1 MTAAS
6 ESGAGRVFEL
16 VGVGRIVFGSG
27 AVERLGPIA
36 SGMGHMAL
44 VVTNA
49 EPAGSGGATDAVTR
63 ELVEHGVNCA
73 IFVQGREPTVDDV
86 DAALET
92 ARQALGPRGGR
103 CDIVVGLGGGS
114 AIDCAKAVAAL
125 MTNGGAA
132 LDYMEVVGKGLKVRR
147 PSAPWIAVPTT
158 SGTGAEVTRNAVIAC
173 PERNFKASIRGEH
186 LLARAAV
193 VDPKLGLGVP
203 PAVTAWAGMDALCQ
217 LIESYT
223 STGAQPITDALAA
236 EGIPRAARSLERAV
250 RNGSDLHARE
260 DMALAALLSGITLTN
275 AGLGA
280 VHGFAAPMGANFP
293 APHGAICAALL
304 PGVLA
309 ANVRALRAADPHHPV
324 LARYAAVGRLLTNRP
339 RLGDRAAPDAAVR
352 FVADLAASIGIG
364 PLSNFGVTIDRASE
378 MVALA
383 KKASSMRYNPV
394 ELSDEALMGV
404 LTEAITGR

>member
-6 ESGAGRVFEL
+6 ESGAGRAFEL

-27 AVERLGPIA
+27 SVKRLGPIA

-92 ARQALGPRGGR
+92 ARQSR

-125 MTNGGAA
+125 MTNGGSA

-147 PSAPWIAVPTT
+147 QSAPWIAVPTT

-223 STGAQPITDALAA
+223 STGASPITDALAA
-236 EGIPRAARSLERAV
+236 EGIRRAARSLERAV
-250 RNGSDLHARE
+250 KKGSDLPARE
-260 DMALAALLSGITLTN
+260 NMALAALLSGITLTN

-304 PGVLA
+304 PGVMA
-309 ANVRALRAADPHHPV
+309 ANVCELRAADPRHPV
-324 LARYAAVGRLLTNRP
+324 LARYAAVGRLLTNHP
-339 RLGDRAAPDAAVR
+339 RLGDRAAIDAGVR
-352 FVADLAASIGIG
+352 FVADLAAAIDIP
-364 PLSNFGVTIDRASE
+364 PLSNFGVTTGRVAE

-383 KKASSMRYNPV
+383 KQASSMRYNPV
-394 ELSDEALMGV
+394 ALSDEALTRV

>member
-6 ESGAGRVFEL
+6 ETGAARVFEL

-27 AVERLGPIA
+27 CLERLGPIA
-36 SGMGHMAL
+36 AGMGRTAL

-63 ELVEHGVNCA
+63 ELVEHGVHCA
-73 IFVQGREPTVDDV
+73 IFAQHREPTVDDV

-92 ARQALGPRGGR
+92 ARRGR

-132 LDYMEVVGKGLKVRR
+132 LDYMEVVGKGLKVQH

-158 SGTGAEVTRNAVIAC
+158 SGTGAEATKNAVIAC

-193 VDPKLGLGVP
+193 VDPRLGLGVP
-203 PAVTAWAGMDALCQ
+203 PGVTACSGMDALCQ

-236 EGIPRAARSLERAV
+236 EGIPRAARSLARAV
-250 RNGSDLHARE
+250 KNGSDLPARQ

-304 PGVLA
+304 PGVMA
-309 ANVRALRAADPHHPV
+309 ANVRALRAAEDRHPV
-324 LARYAAVGRLLTNRP
+324 LARYAAVGRLLTGRA
-339 RLGDRAAPDAAVR
+339 RLGDRAAIDAGVR
-352 FVADLAASIGIG
+352 FVADLAAAIGIT
-364 PLSNFGVTIDRASE
+364 PLSEFGVTVDRAPE

-394 ELSDEALMGV
+394 ELSDEALTAV

>member
-27 AVERLGPIA
+27 AAKHLGPIA
-36 SGMGHMAL
+36 SGMGRMAL

-86 DAALET
+86 DAALQT
-92 ARQALGPRGGR
+92 ARQSR

-132 LDYMEVVGKGLKVRR
+132 LDYMEVIGKGLKVQR

-158 SGTGAEVTRNAVIAC
+158 AGTGAEVTRNAVIAC

-250 RNGSDLHARE
+250 RKGSDLAARE

-304 PGVLA
+304 PGVMA
-309 ANVRALRAADPHHPV
+309 ANVRALRAADPYHPV
-324 LARYAAVGRLLTNRP
+324 LARYACVGRLLTGRP
-339 RLGDRAAPDAAVR
+339 RLGDRAALDAGVR
-352 FVADLAASIGIG
+352 FVADLASAIGIG
-364 PLSNFGVTIDRASE
+364 PLSNFGVTIDRVAE

-394 ELSDEALMGV
+394 ALSDEALTQV
-404 LTEAITGR
+404 LTEAVTGR

>member
-6 ESGAGRVFEL
+6 DSGAARVFEL
-16 VGVGRIVFGSG
+16 VGVGRIVFGCG

-36 SGMGHMAL
+36 SGMGRMAL

-49 EPAGSGGATDAVTR
+49 GPAGAGGATDAVTR
-63 ELVEHGVNCA
+63 ELAEHGLDCA
-73 IFVQGREPTVDDV
+73 IFAQTREPTVDDV
-86 DAALET
+86 DAALVT

-103 CDIVVGLGGGS
+103 CDLVVGLGGGS

-125 MTNGGAA
+125 MTYGGSA
-132 LDYMEVVGKGLKVRR
+132 LDYMEVVGKGRKVQR

-158 SGTGAEVTRNAVIAC
+158 AGTGAEATKNAVIAC
-173 PERNFKASIRGEH
+173 PERNFKASIRGEG

-193 VDPKLGLGVP
+193 VDPKLGLGVGP
-203 PAVTAWAGMDALCQ
+203 GVTACSGMDALCQ

-223 STGAQPITDALAA
+223 SIGAQPITDALAA

-250 RNGSDLHARE
+250 SNGSDLGARE

-304 PGVLA
+304 PGVMA
-309 ANVRALRAADPHHPV
+309 ANVRALRAADRRHPV
-324 LARYAAVGRLLTNRP
+324 LARYARVGRLLTGRT
-339 RLGDRAAPDAAVR
+339 RLGDRAAIDAGVR
-352 FVADLAASIGIG
+352 FVADLAAAIGIP
-364 PLSNFGVTIDRASE
+364 PLSKFGVTADRAGE

-383 KKASSMRYNPV
+383 KKASSMRYNPI
-394 ELSDEALMGV
+394 ELSDEALTAA
-404 LTEAITGR
+404 LTGAITG

>member
-6 ESGAGRVFEL
+6 ETGADRVFEL
-16 VGVGRIVFGSG
+16 VGVGRIIFGSG
-27 AVERLGPIA
+27 SVERLGPIA
-36 SGMGHMAL
+36 SGMGRVAL

-49 EPAGSGGATDAVTR
+49 EPAGSGGATDDVTR
-63 ELVEHGVNCA
+63 ELVEHGVDCA
-73 IFVQGREPTVDDV
+73 IFVQHREPTVDDV
-86 DAALET
+86 DAALQT
-92 ARQALGPRGGR
+92 ARGGR

-125 MTNGGAA
+125 MTNGGSA
-132 LDYMEVVGKGLKVRR
+132 LDYMEVVGKGLKLRR

-158 SGTGAEVTRNAVIAC
+158 AGTGAEVTRNAVIGC

-203 PAVTAWAGMDALCQ
+203 PGVTACSGMDALCQ

-250 RNGSDLHARE
+250 KNGSDLAARE

-304 PGVLA
+304 PGVMA
-309 ANVRALRAADPHHPV
+309 ANVRALRAAQESHPM
-324 LARYAAVGRLLTNRP
+324 LARYATVGRLLTGRA
-339 RLGDRAAPDAAVR
+339 RLGDRAAPDAGVR
-352 FVADLAASIGIG
+352 FAADLAAAIGIP
-364 PLSNFGVTIDRASE
+364 PLGKFGVTGDRVAE
-378 MVALA
+378 MVVLA
-383 KKASSMRYNPV
+383 KKANSMRYNPV
-394 ELSDEALMGV
+394 TLSDEALTAV
-404 LTEAITGR
+404 LSEAVAGR

>member
-1 MTAAS
+1 MTAAGKN
-6 ESGAGRVFEL
+6 GAGRVFEL

-27 AVERLGPIA
+27 AVERMGPIA
-36 SGMGHMAL
+36 SAMGRLAL

-49 EPAGSGGATDAVTR
+49 GPAGAGGATDAVTR

-73 IFVQGREPTVDDV
+73 IFVQHREPTVDDV
-86 DAALET
+86 DAALQT
-92 ARQALGPRGGR
+92 ARRGR
-103 CDIVVGLGGGS
+103 CDVVVGLGGGS

-125 MTNGGAA
+125 MTNGGSA
-132 LDYMEVVGKGLKVRR
+132 LDYMEVVGKGLKLRR

-173 PERNFKASIRGEH
+173 PDRNFKASIRGEG
-186 LLARAAV
+186 LLASAAV
-193 VDPKLGLGVP
+193 VDPMLGLGVP
-203 PAVTAWAGMDALCQ
+203 AAVTACSGMDALCQ

-250 RNGSDLHARE
+250 KNGSDLPARE

-304 PGVLA
+304 PGVMA
-309 ANVRALRAADPHHPV
+309 ANVRALRAADAKHPV
-324 LARYAAVGRLLTNRP
+324 LARYARGGRLLTGRA
-339 RLGDRAAPDAAVR
+339 RLGDRAAIDAGVR
-352 FVADLAASIGIG
+352 FVADLAAAIGIP
-364 PLSNFGVTIDRASE
+364 PLSKFGVTIDRAPE

-394 ELSDEALMGV
+394 ELSDEELIEI
-404 LTEAITGR
+404 LTEAVTGR

>member
-1 MTAAS
+1 VTAAS
-6 ESGAGRVFEL
+6 DSGAARVFEL

-27 AVERLGPIA
+27 SVARLGPIA
-36 SGMGHMAL
+36 SGMGRKAL

-49 EPAGSGGATDAVTR
+49 EPAGAGGATDAVTR
-63 ELVEHGVNCA
+63 ELAEHGVSCA
-73 IFVQGREPTVDDV
+73 IFAQHREPTVDDV

-92 ARQALGPRGGR
+92 ARRGR
-103 CDIVVGLGGGS
+103 CDVVVGLGGGS

-125 MTNGGAA
+125 LTNGGSA
-132 LDYMEVVGKGLKVRR
+132 LDYMEVVGKGRKVQR

-158 SGTGAEVTRNAVIAC
+158 AGTGAEATKNAVIAC
-173 PERNFKASIRGEH
+173 PERNFKASIRGEG
-186 LLARAAV
+186 LLALAAV
-193 VDPKLGLGVP
+193 VDPRLGLGVGP
-203 PAVTAWAGMDALCQ
+203 GVTACSGMDALCQ

-223 STGAQPITDALAA
+223 SIGAQPITDALAA

-250 RNGSDLHARE
+250 RNGSDLPARE

-304 PGVLA
+304 PGVMA
-309 ANVRALRAADPHHPV
+309 ANVRALRAADGRHPV
-324 LARYAAVGRLLTNRP
+324 LARYATVGRLLTGRT
-339 RLGDRAAPDAAVR
+339 RLGDRAAIDAGVR
-352 FVADLAASIGIG
+352 FVADLASAIGIP
-364 PLSNFGVTIDRASE
+364 PLSKFGVTADRAGE

-383 KKASSMRYNPV
+383 KKASSMRYNPI
-394 ELSDEALMGV
+394 ELSDEALTAL
-404 LTEAITGR
+404 LTEAITG

>member
-6 ESGAGRVFEL
+6 ESGIARVFEL

-27 AVERLGPIA
+27 SLEKLGPIA
-36 SGMGHMAL
+36 AGMGRMAL

-63 ELVEHGVNCA
+63 ELVEHDVDCA
-73 IFVQGREPTVDDV
+73 IFTQHREPTVDDV

-92 ARQALGPRGGR
+92 ARQGR
-103 CDIVVGLGGGS
+103 CDIVGGLGGGS

-125 MTNGGAA
+125 MTNGGSA
-132 LDYMEVVGKGLKVRR
+132 LDYMEVVGKGLKVQH

-158 SGTGAEVTRNAVIAC
+158 AGTGAEATRNAVIAC

-203 PAVTAWAGMDALCQ
+203 PAVTACSGMDALCQ

-250 RNGSDLHARE
+250 KKGSDLAARE

-280 VHGFAAPMGANFP
+280 VHGFAAPMGANFH

-304 PGVLA
+304 PGVMA
-309 ANVRALRAADPHHPV
+309 ANVRALRAADASHPV
-324 LARYAAVGRLLTNRP
+324 LARYAAVGRLLTGRA
-339 RLGDRAAPDAAVR
+339 RLGDRAAIDAGVR
-352 FVADLAASIGIG
+352 FVADLAAAIGIP
-364 PLSNFGVTIDRASE
+364 PLSEFGVTGDRAPE

-383 KKASSMRYNPV
+383 KKASSMRYNPIA
-394 ELSDEALMGV
+394 LSDEALTLV
-404 LTEAITGR
+404 LIEAIAGR